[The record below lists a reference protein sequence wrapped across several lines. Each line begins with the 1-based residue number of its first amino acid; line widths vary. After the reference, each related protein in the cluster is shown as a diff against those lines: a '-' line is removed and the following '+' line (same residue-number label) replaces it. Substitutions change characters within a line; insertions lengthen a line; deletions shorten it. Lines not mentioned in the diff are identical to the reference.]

1 MESPTHHGGISPV
14 IERSVDWRV
23 GRRPRGTDLC
33 EQEET
38 DGAGSSAEA
47 AAWGGEEEAA
57 APVSPPPLRRR
68 WAGQQA
74 RLRQT
79 GARVSLR
86 KRALRMTA

>member
-33 EQEET
+33 EQEEM
-38 DGAGSSAEA
+38 DRAGSSAEA

-57 APVSPPPLRRR
+57 APVSPPPLRRG
-68 WAGQQA
+68 AGQQA
-74 RLRQT
+74 RLRPT

-86 KRALRMTA
+86 KRGLRMTS